1 MIDAVPVRD
10 ASAGPADASLA
21 ELTARRRGR
30 LRRYLLAHPRVM
42 DVLVVFCYLVLV
54 TPTAVESL
62 THGGWPV
69 AVLLAAAAPALL
81 FRRAY
86 PVRVVAAVGALE
98 LAVTFL
104 HPWGSNVSAGLWF
117 SLYAVAV
124 VRTRRFAAAALALT
138 TGPLVVLYFVLAVGP
153 LDGRLPDIAVRTPEN
168 FQLVASI
175 AAAIS
180 ITLSNVIA
188 TGMGISVRQRR
199 EHEHEI
205 AAWAARAQRLG
216 SVTERNRIA
225 REMHDIVAHSLTVM
239 ISLSDGAA
247 VVVQKDPDR
256 AAGVLAE
263 LSSTGRAALADM
275 RRVLGVLRDDSA
287 AGHAPRGP
295 LVAGGDLAKLLEG
308 FRTAGLPLHYTHTG
322 PSLPRDA
329 AFQLT
334 VYRIVQE
341 SLTNVL
347 RYGRALSRVDVS
359 ILRNGSLVT
368 IDVTDDGRGTVD
380 PGGPGGGTLDPV
392 GWSGAG
398 GTGGTGQ
405 GIAGMR
411 ERAGIYAGTVQAGRT
426 GDGGWRVHAELNCHD
441 ETATEFSAGEPS
453 ATKPGGNNGRARAHT
468 RSAGG

>member
-1 MIDAVPVRD
+1 MIDAVPVKD
-10 ASAGPADASLA
+10 ASAGPADASFA

-30 LRRYLLAHPRVM
+30 LRRYLLANPRVM
-42 DVLVVFCYLVLV
+42 DVLVVLCYLILV

-62 THGGWPV
+62 IDGNWPV
-69 AVLLAAAAPALL
+69 AALLAAAAPVLL

-86 PVRVVAAVGALE
+86 PVQVAAAVGALE

-124 VRTRRFAAAALALT
+124 VRTRRFALAALALT
-138 TGPLVVLYFVLAVGP
+138 TAPLVLLYFMLAAGP
-153 LDGRLPDIAVRTPEN
+153 LDGRLPDMAVSTPEN
-168 FQLVASI
+168 FQLVTSI

-180 ITLSNVIA
+180 IALSNVIA
-188 TGMGISVRQRR
+188 TGIGISVRQRR

-205 AAWAARAQRLG
+205 AAWAARAQQLG

-225 REMHDIVAHSLTVM
+225 REMHDVVAHSLTVM

-247 VVVQKDPDR
+247 VVVKKDPER

-263 LSSTGRAALADM
+263 LSRTGRTALADM

-287 AGHAPRGP
+287 AGYAPREP
-295 LVAGGDLAKLLEG
+295 LVAGANLAKLFEG

-322 PSLPRDA
+322 PSLPGDA

-359 ILRNGSLVT
+359 IVRNGSLVT
-368 IDVTDDGRGTVD
+368 IEVVDDGRGTVESGS
-380 PGGPGGGTLDPV
+380 P
-392 GWSGAG
+392 GAG
-398 GTGGTGQ
+398 TQARADSPEPLGTGQ

-411 ERAGIYAGTVQAGRT
+411 ERARIYAGTVHAGRT
-426 GDGGWRVHAELNCHD
+426 GDRGWRVHAELNCNED
-441 ETATEFSAGEPS
+441 TATESR
-453 ATKPGGNNGRARAHT
+453 GNSGRQRT
-468 RSAGG
+468 YPRSAGG